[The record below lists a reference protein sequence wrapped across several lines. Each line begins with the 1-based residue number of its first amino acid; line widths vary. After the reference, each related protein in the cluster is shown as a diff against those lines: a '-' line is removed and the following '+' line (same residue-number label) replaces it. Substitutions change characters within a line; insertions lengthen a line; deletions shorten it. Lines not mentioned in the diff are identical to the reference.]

1 MGQYYRNCI
10 LKKNWKTAEQPIM
23 ATLNPFKFNN
33 GAKLM
38 EFSYIG
44 NGLMRRVEYMLAN
57 EFKGFPFVCVGDYAD
72 SKPTKY
78 YPIDNAL
85 GDGGVKLY
93 CSAIDFEDT
102 KRCAKIVDALPKWE
116 YRNCYVTIPYY
127 AYAVNYTKKEFVRLP
142 RFNKNKWQVHP
153 ISLLCNDGNGQGC
166 GDYYEEDGSE
176 FVGVWAY
183 DKIGVTNDK
192 KEIRGFKELKVKF
205 KV

>member
-10 LKKNWKTAEQPIM
+10 LKKNWKTAKQPIM
-23 ATLNPFKFNN
+23 ATLNPYKFDN

-85 GDGGVKLY
+85 CDGGVKLY
-93 CSAIDFEDT
+93 CSATDFEDT
-102 KRCAKIVDALPKWE
+102 KRCAKIVDALPE
-116 YRNCYVTIPYY
+116 YETIPYY
-127 AYAVNYTKKEFVRLP
+127 GYAVNYTKKEFVRLP
-142 RFNKNKWQVHP
+142 RLKNKWQVHP
-153 ISLLCNDGNGQGC
+153 ISLLCNDGNGQGN
-166 GDYYEEDGSE
+166 GDYYEEDGIE
-176 FVGVWAY
+176 FVGTWAY

-192 KEIRGFKELKVKF
+192 REIRGFKELKVKF